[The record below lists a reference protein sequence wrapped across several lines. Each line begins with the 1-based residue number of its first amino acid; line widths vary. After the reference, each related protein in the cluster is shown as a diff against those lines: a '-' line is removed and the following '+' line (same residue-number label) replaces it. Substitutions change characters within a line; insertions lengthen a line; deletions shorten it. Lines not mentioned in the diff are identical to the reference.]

1 MQDDYHDEE
10 FRERNKKKEKE
21 TGEKRHI
28 VSIHL
33 RFPFKSPVRSSV
45 ANRVDKKEIA
55 YFVI

>member
-1 MQDDYHDEE
+1 MTTTTKNFE
-10 FRERNKKKEKE
+10 RETKKEKE